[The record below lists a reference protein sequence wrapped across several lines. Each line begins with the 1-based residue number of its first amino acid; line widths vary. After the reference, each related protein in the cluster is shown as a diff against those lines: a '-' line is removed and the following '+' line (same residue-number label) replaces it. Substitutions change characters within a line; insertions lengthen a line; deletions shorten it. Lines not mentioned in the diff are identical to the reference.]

1 MSKTNDNVIKMLASL
16 RDDLQLKFD
25 DMYDSEIDEIISFVE
40 DSQGVDL
47 GDLISDFDKEDQMD
61 YFRDNKA
68 AGAIWIECSDINAE
82 ADLKE
87 LLEEFKSRHIM
98 TKIVL

>member
-40 DSQGVDL
+40 DSEGEDL
-47 GDLISDFDKEDQMD
+47 EDLMADFDKEDQMD

-68 AGAIWIECSDINAE
+68 AGVIWIECSDINAE

-87 LLEEFKSRHIM
+87 LLEEFKQKHIL
-98 TKIVL
+98 TKIIF

>member
-25 DMYDSEIDEIISFVE
+25 DMYDSDIYEIISFVE
-40 DSQGVDL
+40 DSQGDYLEDL
-47 GDLISDFDKEDQMD
+47 MSDFDKEDQMD

-68 AGAIWIECSDINAE
+68 AGSVWIECSDINAE

-87 LLEEFKSRHIM
+87 LLEEFKHKHIL
-98 TKIVL
+98 TKIIF

>member
-25 DMYDSEIDEIISFVE
+25 DMYDSEIYEIISFVG
-40 DSQGVDL
+40 DSQGEDL
-47 GDLISDFDKEDQMD
+47 EDLMSDFDKEDQMEF
-61 YFRDNKA
+61 FRDNKA
-68 AGAIWIECSDINAE
+68 AGDIWIECSDINAE

-87 LLEEFKSRHIM
+87 LLEEFKQKHIL
-98 TKIVL
+98 TKIIF

>member
-1 MSKTNDNVIKMLASL
+1 MSKTNDKVIRMLASL
-16 RDDLQLKFD
+16 KYDLQLKFD
-25 DMYDSEIDEIISFVE
+25 DMYDSEIDDIIGFVE
-40 DSQGVDL
+40 DSEGVDL
-47 GDLISDFDKEDQMD
+47 EDLMADFDKEDQMD

-68 AGAIWIECSDINAE
+68 AGVTWIECSDINAE

-98 TKIVL
+98 TKIIL

>member
-1 MSKTNDNVIKMLASL
+1 MSKTNDKVIKMLASL

-25 DMYDSEIDEIISFVE
+25 DMYDSDIDEIISFVE
-40 DSQGVDL
+40 DSEGEDL
-47 GDLISDFDKEDQMD
+47 EDLMADFDEEDQMEF
-61 YFRDNKA
+61 FRDNKA

-87 LLEEFKSRHIM
+87 LLEEFKQKHIL
-98 TKIVL
+98 TKIIF

>member
-25 DMYDSEIDEIISFVE
+25 DMYDSEIYEIISFVG
-40 DSQGVDL
+40 DSQGEDL
-47 GDLISDFDKEDQMD
+47 EDLMSDFDKEDQMEF
-61 YFRDNKA
+61 FRDNKA

-87 LLEEFKSRHIM
+87 LLEEFKQKHIL
-98 TKIVL
+98 TKIIF

>member
-1 MSKTNDNVIKMLASL
+1 MSKFTDKLKEKIRHALGVGDLDVEEMETADAEVFYSI
-16 RDDLQLKFD
+16 DDLEGTDL
-25 DMYDSEIDEIISFVE
+25 E
-40 DSQGVDL
+40 DL
-47 GDLISDFDKEDQMD
+47 MSDFDIEDQMD

-87 LLEEFKSRHIM
+87 LLEEFKQKHIL
-98 TKIVL
+98 TKIIF

>member
-1 MSKTNDNVIKMLASL
+1 MSKTNDKVIKMLASL

-25 DMYDSEIDEIISFVE
+25 DMYDSDIDEIISFVE
-40 DSQGVDL
+40 DSEGEDL
-47 GDLISDFDKEDQMD
+47 EDLMADFDEEDQMEF
-61 YFRDNKA
+61 FRDNKA

-87 LLEEFKSRHIM
+87 LLEEFKQKHIL
-98 TKIVL
+98 TKIIL